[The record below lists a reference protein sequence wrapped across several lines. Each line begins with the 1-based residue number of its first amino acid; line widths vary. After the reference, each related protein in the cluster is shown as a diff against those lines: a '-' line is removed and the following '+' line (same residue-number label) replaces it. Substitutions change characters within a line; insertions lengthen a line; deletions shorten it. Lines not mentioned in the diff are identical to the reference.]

1 MNRRRFGL
9 LAAAIAALA
18 ACARSLAAPESQQVY
33 MSTLP
38 NGLPSFSNEP
48 TQLSD
53 RLVMK
58 WSAPPPRPRS
68 AAEPIPARAVRGTVL
83 LSDSARNGDTPAPRF
98 SAANLLRDGLDAIIR
113 AASAAY
119 RVEAALISAVIEV
132 ESGFNPNARSAVG
145 ATGLMQLMPAT
156 AKRYGVRDA
165 KDPVQNIDGGTRYL
179 RDLLDLFNGDARL
192 ALAGYNAGEGAVLR
206 HGRRIPPYAETQAYV
221 PKVLSHYREHRLA
234 DANGEAG
241 R

>member
-1 MNRRRFGL
+1 MNRRRFTL
-9 LAAAIAALA
+9 LAAGIVAST
-18 ACARSLAAPESQQVY
+18 RSAAAPESEQVY

-48 TQLSD
+48 TRIDD

-58 WSAPPPRPRS
+58 WSAPPPRPPS
-68 AAEPIPARAVRGTVL
+68 AAEPMPARAVRGTVL
-83 LSDSARNGDTPAPRF
+83 QPDPVRGREAPARRF
-98 SAANLLRDGLDAIIR
+98 SAAGLLRGGLDAIIR
-113 AASAAY
+113 AASLAY

-206 HGRRIPPYAETQAYV
+206 NGRRIPPYAETQAYV
-221 PKVLSHYREHRLA
+221 PKVLSAYRQHRLA
-234 DANGEAG
+234 GGDPASA

>member
-1 MNRRRFGL
+1 MNRRRFALVATGIAACGRS
-9 LAAAIAALA
+9 AAAPD
-18 ACARSLAAPESQQVY
+18 SQVY

-38 NGLPSFSNEP
+38 NGLPSYSNEA
-48 TQLSD
+48 TKLDD

-58 WSAPPPRPRS
+58 WSEPPPRPRS
-68 AAEPIPARAVRGTVL
+68 AAEPIPAARPVRGTVL
-83 LSDSARNGDTPAPRF
+83 LRDPARGASAAPAPRF
-98 SAANLLRDGLDAIIR
+98 SAASLLRDGLDAIIR
-113 AASAAY
+113 AASLAY

-165 KDPVQNIDGGTRYL
+165 RDPVQNIDGGTRYL

-206 HGRRIPPYAETQAYV
+206 HGRRIPPYAQTQAYV
-221 PKVLSHYREHRLA
+221 PKVLSRYRAHRSA
-234 DANGEAG
+234 ASGSTPTP
-241 R
+241 